1 MLINFSPINIM
12 KNPAF
17 ITQDETDIL
26 IETEKLERE
35 EKSYA
40 TIYEPEL
47 FSTDSTCEF

>member
-26 IETEKLERE
+26 VETEKLERE
-35 EKSYA
+35 EHYA
-40 TIYEPEL
+40 TIYKPEL